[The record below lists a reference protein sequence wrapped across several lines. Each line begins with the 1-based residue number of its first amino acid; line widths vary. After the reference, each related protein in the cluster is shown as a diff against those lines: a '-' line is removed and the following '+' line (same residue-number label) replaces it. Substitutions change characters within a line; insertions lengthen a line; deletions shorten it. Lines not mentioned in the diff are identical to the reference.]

1 MGKRRPER
9 DIVEKLIKENRR
21 RKAHDIAE
29 EVGLIETMGYDK
41 AVDYV
46 RQVKRSMK
54 KAGELPPEKY
64 RYASDAER
72 LEDITKL
79 FELRAGKKLDRR
91 VAHAMLLLNCYYRYR
106 SEDYCIHWGAIDDTY
121 AKNKALMEPLEF
133 GIAVGIC
140 TLALKKYTESKD
152 ETRNEKARKK
162 GLPGA
167 GLNYASETLIKKL
180 AITDEELRHM
190 KSIRREDTCNNSE

>member
-1 MGKRRPER
+1 MGRRKPER
-9 DIVEKLIKENRR
+9 DIIEKLITENRR

-29 EVGLIETMGYDK
+29 EVGLIEKMGYDK

-46 RQVKRSMK
+46 RHVRNSMK
-54 KAGELPPEKY
+54 KAGALPPEEYKF
-64 RYASDAER
+64 ASDSDR

-79 FELRAGKKLDRR
+79 FELRQGKKLDRR

-106 SEDYCIHWGAIDDTY
+106 SEDHDTHWGAIDDTY
-121 AKNKALMEPLEF
+121 AKNNALVEPLELS
-133 GIAVGIC
+133 IAIGIC
-140 TLALKKYTESKD
+140 QLALLKYTESKD
-152 ETRNEKARKK
+152 KKKNEKARKN

-180 AITDEELRHM
+180 AITEEELQHM
-190 KSIRREDTCNNSE
+190 KSIKRG

>member
-1 MGKRRPER
+1 MMGKRRPER
-9 DIVEKLIKENRR
+9 DIIEKLIKENRR

-29 EVGLIETMGYDK
+29 EVGLDESMGYDK

-46 RQVKRSMK
+46 RHVRNSMK
-54 KAGELPPEKY
+54 KAGALPPEEY
-64 RYASDAER
+64 RFASDSER

-121 AKNKALMEPLEF
+121 AKNKALVEPLEF
-133 GIAVGIC
+133 RIAVGIC
-140 TLALKKYTESKD
+140 QLALVKYTESKD
-152 ETRNEKARKK
+152 EKRNERARKN

-180 AITDEELRHM
+180 AITEEELRHM
-190 KSIRREDTCNNSE
+190 KSIRRENQCSE

>member
-1 MGKRRPER
+1 MGRRRPER
-9 DIVEKLIKENRR
+9 DIIEKLLKENRR

-46 RQVKRSMK
+46 RHVRNSMK
-54 KAGELPPEKY
+54 KAGAFPPEPYKF
-64 RYASDAER
+64 ASDSDR

-79 FELRAGKKLDRR
+79 FELRRGKVLDRR

-106 SEDYCIHWGAIDDTY
+106 SEDDEIHWGAIDDTY
-121 AKNKALMEPLEF
+121 AKNSSLEEPLEMS
-133 GIAVGIC
+133 IAIGIC
-140 TLALKKYTESKD
+140 ELALLKYTQSKD
-152 ETRNEKARKK
+152 EKKNEAARKR

-167 GLNYASETLIKKL
+167 GLNYASETLITKL

-190 KSIRREDTCNNSE
+190 KSIRREE